1 MKILAFD
8 TTNSTLSVALLEDQK
23 ILSKNTIFE
32 SGKQSELLIPEIE
45 KILTENNIWY
55 QELDLIAATNGPGS
69 FTGVRIGLTVAKSLK
84 IATNKPLILINALE
98 AIAFKHHLNRPFD
111 KLRVKEGEEKG
122 QIIFVAIDAKM
133 DEFFIASFESRNGK
147 LEPILESQLIKQ
159 EDIKNFL
166 PKENHLLCGS
176 AKNIISQNETPHEEI
191 VEADTVGLLALEK
204 FNRKDERDDDALYLR
219 APRITERKK

>member
-55 QELDLIAATNGPGS
+55 QDLDLIAATNGPGS

-98 AIAFKHHLNRPFD
+98 AIAFKHRNYSG
-111 KLRVKEGEEKG
+111 K
-122 QIIFVAIDAKM
+122 IFVAIDAKM
-133 DEFFIASFESRNGK
+133 DEFFIASFESKNEK

-166 PKENHLLCGS
+166 PKENFLLCGS
-176 AKNIISQNETPHEEI
+176 AKNLISKEESPHEEI

-204 FNRKDERDDDALYLR
+204 FKRKDDRDDDALYLR
-219 APRITERKK
+219 APRITARKGG